1 MYKNWA
7 SCFPGCSAADDNF
20 ESLQGC
26 LFGQG
31 SEGVVAN
38 ICNSI
43 TVPFAKAP
51 PLLIVLSGPSGVGK
65 DAVLKTMKEQCYD
78 VHYSVTLTT
87 RTRREGEQ
95 DGVDYYFTSVDKFR
109 ELIAAGELLE
119 WAQVYGNYY
128 GVPRPQI
135 RQAMAEGKDILLKVD
150 VQGATTVRNLAPEAV
165 LIFLLPPTYGELRNR
180 LVQRHTDS
188 GVDLERRL
196 AAARDEMRSLDI
208 FDYAVVNDC
217 NALGKAAEQVKAIIT
232 AEKCRTKTRTVTV

>member
-1 MYKNWA
+1 M
-7 SCFPGCSAADDNF
+7 
-20 ESLQGC
+20 
-26 LFGQG
+26 
-31 SEGVVAN
+31 EGVVVN
-38 ICNSI
+38 FSDSI
-43 TVPFAKAP
+43 AIPVAKAP

-65 DAVLKTMKEQCYD
+65 DAVLKKMKEQCHD

-95 DGVDYYFTSVDKFR
+95 DGVDYHFTSVDSFR
-109 ELIAAGELLE
+109 ELIATGELLE

-150 VQGATTVRNLAPEAV
+150 VQGAATVRSLAPEAV
-165 LIFLLPPTYGELRNR
+165 LVFLLPPTYSELRNR

-196 AAARDEMRSLDI
+196 AAAGDEMKSLDI

-217 NALGKAAEQVKAIIT
+217 DALGKAADQVKAIIV
-232 AEKCRTKTRTVTV
+232 AERCRTKPRIVTV